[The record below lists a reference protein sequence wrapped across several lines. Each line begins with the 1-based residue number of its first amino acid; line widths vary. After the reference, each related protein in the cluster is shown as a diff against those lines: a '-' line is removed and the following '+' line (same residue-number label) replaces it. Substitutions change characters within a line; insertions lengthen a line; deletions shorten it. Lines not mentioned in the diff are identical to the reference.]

1 MNVSEYPPIAIDE
14 KATSIKDIVS
24 IIEKFPIQLVVL
36 KPYRLGGIDK
46 VLEAIDILKEK
57 NIKFVVGGMYE
68 FGLSRYFT
76 AMLAKEGD
84 YPGDVT
90 PSGYYFEEDL
100 VRDSGILKEG
110 MIHFI
115 PPKVQKTK
123 LTKL

>member
-1 MNVSEYPPIAIDE
+1 
-14 KATSIKDIVS
+14 
-24 IIEKFPIQLVVL
+24 
-36 KPYRLGGIDK
+36 
-46 VLEAIDILKEK
+46 
-57 NIKFVVGGMYE
+57 MYE

-90 PSGYYFEEDL
+90 PSGYYFEGDL

-115 PPKVQKTK
+115 PLKYKTK